1 MCIEKELSDKSKYPT
16 FARTAVT
23 GFELTSTVHELL
35 KYYKWKKVSVIWHDT
50 FPYKKLYEEFH
61 ASYDGDIV
69 SAFPMEI
76 PGYYNYREH
85 HNVTRG
91 YLQKIYHKSK
101 SEFLLFAFSKV
112 IVNMSPYRDYI
123 SKFVLSHWVL
133 SISPEKITKPQIF

>member
-23 GFELTSTVHELL
+23 GFELASTVHELL

-50 FPYKKLYEEFH
+50 FPYKKLHEEFH
-61 ASYDGDIV
+61 ASYDGDTV

-76 PGYYNYREH
+76 PVYYNYREH
-85 HNVTRG
+85 HSVTRG

-123 SKFVLSHWVL
+123 SKFIFRFVPLGSFY
-133 SISPEKITKPQIF
+133 IS